1 MFAPRQK
8 KEKIKLK
15 KGAWRRSFRIFP
27 YLKPH
32 AFKFG
37 VGLLFLILSSLTS
50 MVFPGMAGKLVDV
63 SNSPESNS
71 GGGFLNLDNINSV
84 AGILFVVFALN
95 ALFSFIKIYIFSDVT
110 ERVLAKLRQDTY
122 NHLIRLPMNFYS
134 QQRVGELNSR
144 LSSDITTL
152 QETLTTVLG
161 ELIRQVIIIVVGISL
176 LVFYSW
182 KLTLIMLASVPVVVV
197 IAVFFGRFIKKLS
210 KTTQDKISESNVIA
224 EETFTG
230 ISNVKAF
237 ANEFFETT
245 RYKNSTDSIRK
256 VAMKGA
262 IWRGG
267 FASFIIFA
275 LFGSIVL
282 VIWQGVLLKEAGEI
296 EIGELFSFLLYSVFV
311 GASFGGTA
319 DLFAR
324 LQKAVGSTEHLF
336 DLMDETPE
344 PLTIDDSPSVLSEF
358 KGAIEF
364 NNITFHYPT
373 RTNVTVLK
381 SVSFSTNPGETVAIV
396 GPSGAGKSTLVSLL
410 LSYYEPVSGEIKFDG
425 INANQYEL
433 SSLRNQMAIVPQE
446 VILFGGTI
454 KENIAYGKTGA
465 TDEEI
470 KAAAEKA
477 NALQF
482 IEGFPDGFN
491 TVVGER
497 GIQLSGGQRQ
507 RIAIARAVLKDPKIL
522 ILDEAT
528 SSLDSESE
536 RLVQDALDKLMANR
550 TSIVIAHRL
559 STIRKANKILVLAD
573 GAIKEEGTHE
583 ELMLIDEGLYKN
595 LNSLQTDLQ

>member
-410 LSYYEPVSGEIKFDG
+410 LRYYEPVSGE
-425 INANQYEL
+425 
-433 SSLRNQMAIVPQE
+433 
-446 VILFGGTI
+446 
-454 KENIAYGKTGA
+454 
-465 TDEEI
+465 
-470 KAAAEKA
+470 
-477 NALQF
+477 
-482 IEGFPDGFN
+482 
-491 TVVGER
+491 
-497 GIQLSGGQRQ
+497 
-507 RIAIARAVLKDPKIL
+507 
-522 ILDEAT
+522 
-528 SSLDSESE
+528 
-536 RLVQDALDKLMANR
+536 
-550 TSIVIAHRL
+550 
-559 STIRKANKILVLAD
+559 
-573 GAIKEEGTHE
+573 
-583 ELMLIDEGLYKN
+583 
-595 LNSLQTDLQ
+595 

>member
-32 AFKFG
+32 ALKFG

-410 LSYYEPVSGEIKFDG
+410 LRYYEPVSGEIKFDG

>member
-410 LSYYEPVSGEIKFDG
+410 LRYYEPVSGEIKFDG